1 MPIDSSNYSIISSR
15 KTKATYI
22 YGMKSFFTCLNT
34 FYIS

>member
-1 MPIDSSNYSIISSR
+1 MPIDSSKYAIISNR

-22 YGMKSFFTCLNT
+22 YRMKSFFTFLNA